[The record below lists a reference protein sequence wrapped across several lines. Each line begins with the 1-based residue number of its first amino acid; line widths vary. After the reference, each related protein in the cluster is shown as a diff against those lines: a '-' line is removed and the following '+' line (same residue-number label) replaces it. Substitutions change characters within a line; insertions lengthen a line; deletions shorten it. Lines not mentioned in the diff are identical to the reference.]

1 MCIFCQVCGILADV
15 WCLFKKSKFALTKLE
30 MLGYSPDESIVEKYW
45 KMCEQLLIVSG
56 ELLRLL

>member
-1 MCIFCQVCGILADV
+1 MLADV

-56 ELLRLL
+56 ELLLLL